1 MGAENIDY
9 YRSRFFWQSDR
20 TKGKYRLTKWNT
32 IYRPK
37 DQNKLGIKVLD
48 IKNKCLHSKWLVK
61 ILNEEGVW

>member
-37 DQNKLGIKVLD
+37 DQNKPGIKVY
-48 IKNKCLHSKWLVK
+48 
-61 ILNEEGVW
+61 